1 MVMEGLTL
9 RKANKLLVFALCAGL
24 GIAALSGCSSKS
36 EKKDSKESAEKEETK
51 DDDVV
56 SAGVD
61 ENPLID
67 DAASYITLADY
78 KNVELNKSD
87 VEKELQKQ
95 ITATLETYASYKQIK
110 KGEVKDGDTVN
121 IYYVGRM
128 DGEVFEGGSYTKKD
142 YPGGY
147 DLTIGS
153 NSFIDGFED
162 ALIGKK
168 IGKTY
173 DINVTFPKEY
183 PQSAELAGKPA
194 VFTVT
199 INYKRGGK
207 IKTEFNDEFVK
218 KNLTQYKSA
227 KDYKK
232 QNRESIIK
240 SMALKKVCED
250 TKINKYPEDKVADMT
265 KQLKKTFEVYLTQ
278 NGTDIDQY
286 LSSKNITEEEHN
298 NQLKETSQTD
308 VGNQLVYNA
317 IAQAEKIEITDE
329 EYQTELKTYLTSH
342 NVQTEDDLNKIF
354 ISNYGTT
361 IKNIIYNNLLFN
373 KVSDFVYKN
382 AKEV

>member
-1 MVMEGLTL
+1 M
-9 RKANKLLVFALCAGL
+9 RKANKLLVLAICAGL
-24 GIAALSGCSSKS
+24 SITVFGGCSKGSD
-36 EKKDSKESAEKEETK
+36 KKDSKEDTKQEETK
-51 DDDVV
+51 KDDDDTSLV
-56 SAGVD
+56 AD
-61 ENPLID
+61 DDPLIA
-67 DAASYITLADY
+67 DAASYITALADY
-78 KNVELNKSD
+78 KKVELDKSEVD
-87 VEKELQKQ
+87 KELQKQ
-95 ITATLETYASYKQIK
+95 IDATLETYASYKQIK
-110 KGEVKDGDTVN
+110 KGKVKEGDTVN
-121 IYYVGRM
+121 IYYVGRI

-153 NSFIDGFED
+153 KSFIDGFEE
-162 ALIGKK
+162 ALIDKEV
-168 IGKTY
+168 GKTY
-173 DINVTFPKEY
+173 DIDVTFPEEY
-183 PQSAELAGKPA
+183 PRSEELAGKPA

-199 INYKRGGK
+199 INYKRGEK
-207 IKTEFNDEFVK
+207 IKTKFNDEFVK

-232 QNRESIIK
+232 QNRQSIIK

-250 TKINKYPEDKVADMT
+250 TEIKEYPEDKVNEMT
-265 KQLKKTFEVYLTQ
+265 EQLKKTFEVYLTQ
-278 NGTDIDQY
+278 NGTDLEKY
-286 LSSKNITEEEHN
+286 LAGQNITEEEHN

-329 EYQTELKTYLTSH
+329 EYQTELKTYLTNH
-342 NVQTEDDLNKIF
+342 NVQTEDDLNKMF